1 MKIRTPQ
8 RKGERG
14 QTIALVA
21 ASLVALLGMAALSI
35 DVVTLYV
42 ARGEAQR
49 AADAAALAGASIFA
63 TSSFT
68 TVPGSLNPSDVC
80 STAGPGSAS
89 AVNKLAE
96 AAAHENLI
104 SNLPATITSIVC
116 TTGVAANGNPR
127 VSVTVARNNLP
138 TFFSRIW
145 NSANSSVSA
154 TALAEA
160 YNASG
165 QTAMPTVKGV
175 KPWLVPNCDPNA
187 GVTGVLPAACI
198 GHEFVNPA
206 TGAIPVGSAYIG
218 TPISLTRINPTA
230 ATPTPPVPGNFYP
243 LELNSVS
250 RSCPAATSPSC
261 GSVLTNNYE
270 DDISCASS
278 TELKCG
284 PVSGGAISVLTTAGT
299 GYGNRTR
306 RATRCLVHADNEGLG
321 QGQDEIIGAGPPLT
335 IRAGDNYPISSL
347 NGETVSRSD
356 SVVTVPLYDGST
368 LCTGPGTCGITITVV
383 GFLQIGINQTTTFA
397 PGSPQLRGVILNA
410 VGCNGTA
417 PGVSAGT
424 TSPVA
429 VRLIH
434 Q

>member
-1 MKIRTPQ
+1 MKVRIATQ

-21 ASLVALLGMAALSI
+21 VSLVALLGMAALSI

-63 TSSFT
+63 ASSFT
-68 TVPGSLNPSDVC
+68 TVPGSFTASTVC
-80 STAGPGSAS
+80 TTAGPGSAA

-96 AAAHENLI
+96 AAANENSI
-104 SNLPATITSIVC
+104 SNLPAAITNVTC
-116 TTGVAANGNPR
+116 TLVNGNPQ
-127 VSVTVARNNLP
+127 VSVTVRRNNLP
-138 TFFSRIW
+138 TFFSRMW
-145 NSANSSVSA
+145 SSANTSVSA

-165 QTAMPTVKGV
+165 QTATPTVKGV
-175 KPWLVPNCDPNA
+175 KPWLLPNCDPL
-187 GVTGVLPAACI
+187 GTLPGCV
-198 GHEFVNPA
+198 GHQFVDPA
-206 TGAIPVGSAYIG
+206 TGAIPAGSAYIG
-218 TPISLTRINPTA
+218 TQIDLTRINPTA
-230 ATPTPPVPGNFYP
+230 SPPTTPVPGKFYP
-243 LELNSVS
+243 MELNSAS

-261 GSVLTNNYE
+261 GSVLNNDYE

-278 TELKCG
+278 TQVSCG
-284 PVSGGAISVLTTAGT
+284 LVPSGTMSVLTTAGS

-306 RATRCLVHADNEGLG
+306 RATRCLIHADNEGLN

-347 NGETVSRSD
+347 NGETVSSSD
-356 SVVTVPLYDGST
+356 SVVTVPLYDGGI
-368 LCTGPGTCGITITVV
+368 LCTGPGACGNAITVV
-383 GFLQIGINQTTTFA
+383 GFLQIGISQTTTFG
-397 PGSPQLRGVILNA
+397 PGGPQLRGVILNA

-417 PGVSAGT
+417 PGVLTGT

>member
-1 MKIRTPQ
+1 MKTRVGTQ

-104 SNLPATITSIVC
+104 SNQPATITSIAC

-127 VSVTVARNNLP
+127 VSVTVTRNNLP

-145 NSANSSVSA
+145 SSANTSVGA

-165 QTAMPTVKGV
+165 RTATSTVKGV
-175 KPWLVPNCDPNA
+175 KPWLLPNCDPLGDLAA
-187 GVTGVLPAACI
+187 GCP
-198 GHEFVNPA
+198 GHQFVNPA
-206 TGAIPVGSAYIG
+206 TGAIPPGSTYIG
-218 TPISLTRINPTA
+218 TQIDLTRINPTA
-230 ATPTPPVPGNFYP
+230 SPPTTPVSGNFYP
-243 LELNSVS
+243 MDLNSAS
-250 RSCPAATSPSC
+250 RTCPAPASASC
-261 GSVLTNNYE
+261 GNVLNNDYE

-278 TELKCG
+278 TEVSCG
-284 PVSGGAISVLTTAGT
+284 PASTMSVLTTAGS

-306 RATRCLVHADNEGLG
+306 RATRCLIHADNEGPN

-347 NGETVSRSD
+347 NGETVSRSARD
-356 SVVTVPLYDGST
+356 
-368 LCTGPGTCGITITVV
+368 
-383 GFLQIGINQTTTFA
+383 
-397 PGSPQLRGVILNA
+397 R
-410 VGCNGTA
+410 
-417 PGVSAGT
+417 
-424 TSPVA
+424 
-429 VRLIH
+429 
-434 Q
+434 